1 MHRSKDLHIRDQSWG
16 IEPRLAAWVAISP
29 SAKRGQIVRIQ
40 LFDYVGQYLPKP
52 YKPQELL
59 KKIKDVLQLG
69 RAAYYG

>member
-1 MHRSKDLHIRDQSWG
+1 M
-16 IEPRLAAWVAISP
+16 AAWVAISP